1 MALAHQLLDGPEGF
15 EFGYA
20 PQQCGGYPNPSA
32 YIKWFPAW
40 IRIESGTAKVIW
52 IQRNGDHSGLFR
64 RMSPSNVIIKP
75 ITGEVV

>member
-20 PQQCGGYPNPSA
+20 PQM
-32 YIKWFPAW
+32 IVVVKWRPAW
-40 IRIESGTAKVIW
+40 IRIENGIAKVIW

>member
-1 MALAHQLLDGPEGF
+1 MALAHQLLDGPTGF

-20 PQQCGGYPNPSA
+20 PQMQVGFPSSVV
-32 YIKWFPAW
+32 KWRPAW
-40 IRIESGTAKVIW
+40 IRIESGIAKVIW

-64 RMSPSNVIIKP
+64 RLSPSNVIIKP